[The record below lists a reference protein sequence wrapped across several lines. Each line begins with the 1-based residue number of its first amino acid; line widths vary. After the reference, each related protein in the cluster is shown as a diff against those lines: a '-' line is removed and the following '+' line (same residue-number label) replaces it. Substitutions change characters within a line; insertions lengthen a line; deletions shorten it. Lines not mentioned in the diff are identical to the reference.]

1 LSHYNAAVTSTDPR
15 STRSRA
21 AILTAARALLLK
33 EGPAAVTHQRVA
45 QEAGIGRAT
54 VYRHWAQPEQL
65 LLATMSGSDLPY
77 FRDPTSPI
85 RPWLYRE
92 LRAMSS
98 EMELPEVV
106 AVTLTLMQG
115 AVWSPQIAEQRDGAT
130 AEIIKRLRIAL
141 DLAVETGELAPGID
155 PADAAALLIGPL
167 VYRTTMQARSVS
179 DDLINQLLD
188 SAGFRHVPN

>member
-1 LSHYNAAVTSTDPR
+1 VPDPR
-15 STRSRA
+15 STRSRT
-21 AILTAARALLLK
+21 AILAAARALLLK

-85 RPWLYRE
+85 RPWLRDQ
-92 LRAMSS
+92 LRAMGT
-98 EMELPEVV
+98 EMAVPEVV

-115 AVWSPQIAEQRDGAT
+115 AVWSPQIAEQRDHSVA
-130 AEIIKRLRIAL
+130 AIADRLRAALEIA
-141 DLAVETGELAPGID
+141 ATTGELTADITPE
-155 PADAAALLIGPL
+155 DAASLLLGPL
-167 VYRTTMQARSVS
+167 VYRTTMQAGTLS
-179 DDLINQLLD
+179 DALIDRLLD
-188 SAGFRHVPN
+188 SIGLKHST